1 MRVLDKKGVVMITQ
15 IDITG
20 IHYELKSDIKKYIH
34 KKIGRLD
41 RFVPR
46 DARGSVKAEVFLKE
60 RKTKVDRNECEI
72 ILHLPEKQITAKE
85 ATVNMFAAVDIVE
98 NKLKNQLRKYKAS
111 HGGDKT
117 DHRGKLRKLFR
128 RRPPT
133 ETDQ

>member
-1 MRVLDKKGVVMITQ
+1 MISQ

-20 IHYELKSDIKKYIH
+20 IHYDLKDDIKKYVT

-46 DARGSVKAEVFLKE
+46 HARASLKVEVILQE
-60 RKTKVDRNECEI
+60 RKVKSDRNECEVI
-72 ILHLPEKQITAKE
+72 MHLPDQKITAKDS
-85 ATVNMFAAVDIVE
+85 TVNMFAAVDIVE

-128 RRPPT
+128 RRPPAPI
-133 ETDQ
+133 DQM